1 MVNKEFP
8 KGFLWGTAAA
18 AAQYEGAAQMDGRG
32 LSIWD
37 VFANTPG
44 QILDGS
50 NPSIADDFYH
60 TYKEDIRR
68 MKEIGIQSFRFSF
81 AWSRVFP
88 EGKGAINQ
96 KGLDFYKRL
105 VEELSLIHISYSPW
119 AW

>member
-1 MVNKEFP
+1 
-8 KGFLWGTAAA
+8 
-18 AAQYEGAAQMDGRG
+18 MDGRG

-105 VEELSLIHISYSPW
+105 VEELLKNDIVPNATLYHWDLPTSLSGW
-119 AW
+119 AAG

>member
-1 MVNKEFP
+1 
-8 KGFLWGTAAA
+8 
-18 AAQYEGAAQMDGRG
+18 MDGRG

-68 MKEIGIQSFRFSF
+68 MKEIGIQSFRFSLPG
-81 AWSRVFP
+81 RVYFRR
-88 EGKGAINQ
+88 EKGAINQ

-105 VEELSLIHISYSPW
+105 VEELLKNDIVPNATLYHWDLPYELERLGGWLEPRLCTVVR
-119 AW
+119 